1 SLPGV
6 AEAAVLAVADGT
18 GSQELMAFVAGAGLS
33 PRALQESL
41 GERLPAPMIPSRF
54 VMLDALPLTPNGKVD
69 RRALVARWEQG
80 DRSAE
85 SGEGGVPR
93 TPAEEMLA
101 GIWSQ
106 LLGVETV
113 GRDDHFFAL
122 GGHSLVATR
131 LAARVREAFGVELP
145 LAAVLEHPRLA
156 AMAAVVERRVA
167 LAEQAAPSPQPP
179 SPPDPLSRAFP
190 LPSAPNGRGGIRAVL
205 SFAQERLWFFDRFEP
220 GRATYNIPVGVRL
233 EGDLDFGALAA
244 ALSALVARHEVLRTV
259 FPVADGQ
266 PYQKVLPAAPVALPL
281 IDLAGLPDAESEAL
295 WLARE
300 EARRPFDL
308 ENGPLLRANLIQ
320 LGELEHWL
328 LLNQHHIVS
337 DGASLEILARE
348 ISTFNSAPAL
358 PPPPIQYADFAVWQ
372 RQQLTG
378 PVLEHQLAWWRER
391 LAGAPAALELLTD
404 RPRPAVQ
411 SGRGGMVPV
420 VLPPE
425 VADGVAGF

>member
-1 SLPGV
+1 
-6 AEAAVLAVADGT
+6 
-18 GSQELMAFVAGAGLS
+18 
-33 PRALQESL
+33 
-41 GERLPAPMIPSRF
+41 
-54 VMLDALPLTPNGKVD
+54 
-69 RRALVARWEQG
+69 
-80 DRSAE
+80 
-85 SGEGGVPR
+85 
-93 TPAEEMLA
+93 
-101 GIWSQ
+101 
-106 LLGVETV
+106 
-113 GRDDHFFAL
+113 
-122 GGHSLVATR
+122 
-131 LAARVREAFGVELP
+131 
-145 LAAVLEHPRLA
+145 
-156 AMAAVVERRVA
+156 
-167 LAEQAAPSPQPP
+167 
-179 SPPDPLSRAFP
+179 
-190 LPSAPNGRGGIRAVL
+190 
-205 SFAQERLWFFDRFEP
+205 
-220 GRATYNIPVGVRL
+220 
-233 EGDLDFGALAA
+233 
-244 ALSALVARHEVLRTV
+244 
-259 FPVADGQ
+259 
-266 PYQKVLPAAPVALPL
+266 ALPL

-425 VADGVAGF
+425 VADGVAGFVRRGEATLFMTLLAGFAALLHRYAGSNDIMIGTPVANRGRTELEGLIGFFVNTLPLRVPLAGDPSFAEILRRSREVTLGAHLHQDLPFERLVEELQPVRDPSRNPLFQVFLAVAEGPAGALRLPGITATNLPPELVHSGTAKADIALNLNRTGVEIAGGIEYAVDLFDAATMQRLGGHLSVLLAAAAGDPSRALSGLPS